1 MLMVPP
7 DAPEL
12 PDEVAAELVAPDPP
26 AELDELDE
34 PPHAAIA
41 NAAVTAST
49 KALAS
54 LTYLFTDPPPK
65 RSWFFPGRTI

>member
-7 DAPEL
+7 DAPDVPL
-12 PDEVAAELVAPDPP
+12 DAALELVAPEPP

-41 NAAVTAST
+41 NAASIPSTA
-49 KALAS
+49 ALAG